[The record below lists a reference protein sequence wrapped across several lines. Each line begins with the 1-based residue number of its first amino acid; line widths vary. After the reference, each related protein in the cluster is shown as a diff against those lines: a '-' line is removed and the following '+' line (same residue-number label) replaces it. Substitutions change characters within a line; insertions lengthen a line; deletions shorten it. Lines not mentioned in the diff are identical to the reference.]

1 MSFQTTDLCD
11 ANEEAITAGRL
22 RILAP
27 ILRHYGGRKRFAGPA
42 TTLKVFED
50 NSFVRKMLEQPG
62 YGRVLVIEGAGSLR
76 CALLGDQLAEMA
88 VRNTWAG
95 VVVHGCIRDS
105 LAIATLDLGVMA
117 LATHPQKSVKRN
129 VGEIDVTISFGGVR
143 IQPGEWVYADE
154 DGILVSESA
163 LD

>member
-11 ANEEAITAGRL
+11 ANEEAISAGRL
-22 RILAP
+22 RVLAP
-27 ILRHYGGRKRFAGPA
+27 MLRHYGGRKRFAGPA
-42 TTLKVFED
+42 TTLKLFED

-62 YGRVLVIEGAGSLR
+62 YGRVLVVEGAGSLR

-95 VVVHGCIRDS
+95 VIVHGCIRDS
-105 LAIATLDLGVMA
+105 LAIGALDLGVMA

-129 VGEIDVTISFGGVR
+129 VGEIDVAVSFGGVR
-143 IQPGEWVYADE
+143 VLPGEWIYADE
-154 DGILVSESA
+154 DGVLISDSA